1 MKEELIQY
9 VNLLFA
15 GAHDCEDI
23 RQEILQNTLD
33 RYNDLIVQGKVPE
46 AAYRLAISSIGDIHE
61 ILGAPTTSP
70 TVDAAPSRKNR
81 KRLLSVLMAI
91 LIGILAVLSATLIKN
106 YVGQTIYAI
115 VEPMKEQIDAE
126 DIRIFKRDQNIFI
139 ILLLGLVILPMP
151 LVKYLNLWGILLWL
165 IWAVVC
171 IFWSV
176 RMETQKMQHNVHT
189 YKEIIAFLNGKRL
202 DELEMQQEIGKR
214 PYQHF
219 LIVLAVAL
227 AGMVMVLLLRRWMF
241 GF

>member
-1 MKEELIQY
+1 MEVGKQIRKYRMARNLSQEELADKIY
-9 VNLLFA
+9 VTRQTISNLEND
-15 GAHDCEDI
+15 HNYPDI
-23 RQEILQNTLD
+23 RSLVLLASVFGISLDILVKGD
-33 RYNDLIVQGKVPE
+33 VQ
-46 AAYRLAISSIGDIHE
+46 A
-61 ILGAPTTSP
+61 
-70 TVDAAPSRKNR
+70 
-81 KRLLSVLMAI
+81 
-91 LIGILAVLSATLIKN
+91 
-106 YVGQTIYAI
+106 
-115 VEPMKEQIDAE
+115 MKEQIDAE

-165 IWAVVC
+165 ICAVVC

-176 RMETQKMQHNVHT
+176 RMEKQKMQHNVHT

>member
-1 MKEELIQY
+1 MEVGKQIRKYRMARNLSQEELADKIY
-9 VNLLFA
+9 VTRQTISNLEND
-15 GAHDCEDI
+15 HNYPDI
-23 RQEILQNTLD
+23 RSLVLLASVFGISLDILVKGD
-33 RYNDLIVQGKVPE
+33 VQ
-46 AAYRLAISSIGDIHE
+46 A
-61 ILGAPTTSP
+61 
-70 TVDAAPSRKNR
+70 
-81 KRLLSVLMAI
+81 
-91 LIGILAVLSATLIKN
+91 
-106 YVGQTIYAI
+106 
-115 VEPMKEQIDAE
+115 MKEQIDAE

-165 IWAVVC
+165 ICAVVC

-176 RMETQKMQHNVHT
+176 RMEKQKMQHNVHT
-189 YKEIIAFLNGKRL
+189 YKEIIAFLTGKRL